1 MKIKIGGTAGM
12 KIMVFQ
18 YEPVEVTSTWE
29 IEKEFDEEEAAL
41 GWAAT
46 ESEKINTF
54 LKNDLET
61 KAKVIV
67 KKQSELKKKLK
78 DL

>member
-29 IEKEFDEEEAAL
+29 IEKEFDEEEVAI